1 MEKELTRIQAF
12 QAMIKFLEKY
22 YNFTKSDDIGSLLG
36 DMDTSFWE
44 NGKTFDL
51 ALWRFDWIGWC
62 CIAEYK
68 RKKVNIFYG
77 KKNLSKYKNF

>member
-36 DMDTSFWE
+36 GMDTSFWG
-44 NGKTFDL
+44 NGKTFDP
-51 ALWRFDWIGWC
+51 ALWQDWIESVE
-62 CIAEYK
+62 AVLQNTKE
-68 RKKVNIFYG
+68 
-77 KKNLSKYKNF
+77 KNK

>member
-44 NGKTFDL
+44 NGKTFDP
-51 ALWRFDWIGWC
+51 ALWRFD
-62 CIAEYK
+62 
-68 RKKVNIFYG
+68 
-77 KKNLSKYKNF
+77 